1 MATRKRRVSL
11 IHPALQANPGGTQ
24 QTYLLEI
31 HEYGRQDNSDRIAEP
46 GKGSSGQSPSS
57 FGGGYLPSDKGN
69 RLQGPA
75 KGSSGIYDPYNRA
88 VYEVVSPTLLASDY
102 KHCKYVIEEF

>member
-1 MATRKRRVSL
+1 MADKIIVIGSLNPEKEVQDRVRVLS
-11 IHPALQANPGGTQ
+11 
-24 QTYLLEI
+24 
-31 HEYGRQDNSDRIAEP
+31 
-46 GKGSSGQSPSS
+46 
-57 FGGGYLPSDKGN
+57 GGYLPSDKGN

-75 KGSSGIYDPYNRA
+75 KGFSGIYDPYNRA